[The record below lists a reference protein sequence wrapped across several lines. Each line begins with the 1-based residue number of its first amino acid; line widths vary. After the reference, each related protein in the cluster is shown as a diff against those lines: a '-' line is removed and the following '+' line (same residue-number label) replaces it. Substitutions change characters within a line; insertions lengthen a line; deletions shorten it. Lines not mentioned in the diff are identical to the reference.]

1 MRTRMIESPP
11 CIPAF
16 VVIWCTR
23 HSLKLI
29 EAILSTN
36 KASDGGVATAI
47 TIHTHTLTRQ
57 EEAITELRKI
67 YMNIVSK

>member
-29 EAILSTN
+29 EAIYQPI
-36 KASDGGVATAI
+36 KRQMVASPPPSQYI
-47 TIHTHTLTRQ
+47 RTHLPVKKK
-57 EEAITELRKI
+57 LLL
-67 YMNIVSK
+67 N